1 MTARQHSGV
10 NAQNGFTLLEIMVA
24 LMIFATAAVA
34 LTKSITESASS
45 TSALEERQF
54 ADLVANNVL
63 VDILREGY
71 GNRESDTVE
80 LAGYNFKWQRV
91 LQDTPHPSIRRVD
104 ITVTLADGKDTLA
117 SRSAFLEK

>member
-1 MTARQHSGV
+1 
-10 NAQNGFTLLEIMVA
+10 MVA

-104 ITVTLADGKDTLA
+104 ITVTLVDGKDTLA